1 MVDYKTMYYTLLN
14 AVRTAE
20 DVLSKALEDCDE
32 SFRAF
37 SELSERLGIT
47 EDDGEI

>member
-32 SFRAF
+32 SFHAYN
-37 SELSERLGIT
+37 ELSERLGIT
-47 EDDGEI
+47 EDDDEM